1 MKMKKSALIGILVV
15 SLVALLAVGTWAWFT
30 AQAVPVVN
38 TFTAGT
44 VEISINDEYQEVTNW
59 NPGDTTDKKVSV
71 KNVGTKCAYVRV
83 KLTPEWGDKSGE
95 GGAFVADN
103 TLATTNV
110 SLGLNTNDW
119 VYVTSAN
126 PGEGWY
132 YYNKKL
138 CPGDNATTPNLL
150 NSVTLVGESTDNK
163 YQGKVF
169 RITVEAEAVQS
180 SNDAYKSEWNL
191 VNLPWENS
199 GT

>member
-83 KLTPEWGDKSGE
+83 KLTPEWGALNDQGE
-95 GGAFVADN
+95 FVGS
-103 TLATTNV
+103 TLATSNV
-110 SLGLNTNDW
+110 TLNLNGNDW
-119 VYVTSAN
+119 TKS
-126 PGEGWY
+126 GDWY
-132 YYNKKL
+132 YYNYSLPKE
-138 CPGDNATTPNLL
+138 GTTELLL
-150 NSVTLVGESTDNK
+150 NSVTLVGGDTGND

-169 RITVEAEAVQS
+169 RITVVADAVQCT
-180 SNDAYKSEWNL
+180 NNAYQSVWQDQYPTDWPKVKSE
-191 VNLPWENS
+191 
-199 GT
+199 